1 MDSIQKRQKSH
12 KKLYKW
18 SNVCIFSR
26 GCKADTPVDVRAVMA
41 GGGAR
46 TSAGKK
52 QSGSICC
59 CSSLT
64 ISECRSGGPRRL
76 GIPALHSQ
84 QQRTRHQQQEL
95 HFLFLTKQ
103 HSTDF
108 ILRLSARPTLV
119 QDVVSVT
126 GHLILGLLICSS
138 ATAGTMPRFPRA
150 LI

>member
-1 MDSIQKRQKSH
+1 MDNIQKRQKSH
-12 KKLYKW
+12 QKLYEW
-18 SNVCIFSR
+18 SNVRIFSR

-64 ISECRSGGPRRL
+64 ISECQGDGPRRL
-76 GIPALHSQ
+76 GIPA
-84 QQRTRHQQQEL
+84 TRPAL
-95 HFLFLTKQ
+95 SATANLPSAAGTAVLTEH

-108 ILRLSARPTLV
+108 ILRLSQRPAQV

-126 GHLILGLLICSS
+126 GHLILRVLICSS
-138 ATAGTMPRFPRA
+138 ATAGNMPKFPGA